1 MARIPVYQERQAV
14 GQLVAVP
21 QLSAPN
27 TGAGAIGQAMGQV
40 GTALNRMANTE
51 ANILERQAKTWAT
64 QTSTEELLHWTERTE
79 QLKATMPAG
88 GAGYVETLNKE
99 MNDRWNKILANA
111 PDNFSRNF
119 LSQNFLTLRKTLISD
134 GLQFQVVEGRAD
146 ELNKLSQ
153 KSDAISLVSAKTKN
167 PVLMQ
172 EQLGQLDAEVDSSTL
187 LPKQKAEI
195 KLKSRQNA
203 SIALASSVVRDSPQ
217 IAIDILSKTATKLT
231 GNYDKEKLFLAQ
243 QTVESANN
251 PKAVSEKNAVGLMQ
265 VQVPTAI
272 KPGYNLPNIFDFAIS
287 KGKDVTIR
295 DEIAAAELLKDEKI
309 GQQYGRMYMDAMLKE
324 FDGNVV
330 HALAAYNWG
339 PGATNDWIAKGA
351 DLNAL
356 PKETRDYIPK
366 VLNAAGITGADAGQP
381 KDSVFAMLPLGE
393 QLKLLNQ
400 AKENESV
407 QFSESIAGATWN
419 QFGPKTDTDPIEL
432 DVLNAHVDVAMASR
446 TVEERKNAKSLI
458 KQYASDFQASSN
470 QRQAERVS
478 GIWTNVM
485 NGSPMTEIQG
495 SPEWKNLNGTEQKK
509 LITEINTFRTRPTQ
523 PAQWAMYADIS
534 GNKPKLANM
543 PIEQILA
550 MAPQLGNELTTK
562 LVQEKAKLNSP
573 EDISK
578 AEYDEDSFKI
588 FASKAGLK
596 IFESKAS
603 AVEKEK
609 IGQFR
614 FAVENA
620 MVIRSN
626 ELRRPLSRAEQ
637 DDVMTEVLSNKVYVD
652 EIGKDPEVIM
662 ALVSKDDMGDTYVVV
677 GSKQIYLKEIPA
689 SSRGMIIRQL
699 RSAGMP
705 VTEAAIAEVY
715 LAAQQQRDPQFE
727 QIPQ

>member
-21 QLSAPN
+21 ELSAPN

-64 QTSTEELLHWTERTE
+64 QTSTEELLYWTDRTE
-79 QLKATMPAG
+79 QLKSTMPAG

-99 MNDRWNKILANA
+99 MNTRWNKILADA
-111 PDNFSRNF
+111 PDDFSRNF

-134 GLQFQVVEGRAD
+134 GLQFQVIEGRAD

-153 KSDAISLVSAKTKN
+153 KSDAIALVSAKTKN

-203 SIALASSVVRDSPQ
+203 SIALANSVVRDSPQ
-217 IAIDILSKTATKLT
+217 IAIDILSKTTTKLT

-265 VQVPTAI
+265 VQVPTAMQ
-272 KPGYNLPNIFDFAIS
+272 PGYNLPNIFDFAIS

-295 DEIAAAELLKDEKI
+295 DEISAAELLKDEKI

-330 HALAAYNWG
+330 YALAAYNWG

-400 AKENESV
+400 AKENESA

-446 TVEERKNAKSLI
+446 TVEERRVAKTLLKEYAAAHNAS
-458 KQYASDFQASSN
+458 AN
-470 QRQAERVS
+470 QRIAERDS
-478 GIWTNVM
+478 AIWQKVM
-485 NGSPMTEIQG
+485 GGEAMATIQ
-495 SPEWKNLNGTEQKK
+495 STPEWKSLDGRTQAK
-509 LITEINTFRTRPTQ
+509 LIGEINSFRTQPTT
-523 PAQWAMYADIS
+523 PAQTARYYDLTS
-534 GNKPKLANM
+534 NPQKLAGM
-543 PIEQILA
+543 SEQEVMVAAGSLGRD
-550 MAPQLGNELTTK
+550 LGNQLIKER
-562 LVQEKAKLNSP
+562 AKLRTP
-573 EDISK
+573 EDIGK
-578 AEYDEDSFKI
+578 AQIDDDLFKR
-588 FASKAGLK
+588 FATEAGLK
-596 IFESKAS
+596 PYTAKTEEEKQKVGELKYAFEREVQAQQNVLK
-603 AVEKEK
+603 
-609 IGQFR
+609 
-614 FAVENA
+614 
-620 MVIRSN
+620 
-626 ELRRPLSRAEQ
+626 RPLNRNEIEDAMFS
-637 DDVMTEVLSNKVYVD
+637 VLNNKVFI
-652 EIGKDPEVIM
+652 EEFGKDPQVPL
-662 ALVSKDDMGDTYVVV
+662 ALVARDDYDDTYVRV
-677 GSKQIYLKEIPA
+677 GEETVYLKQIPA
-689 SSRGMIIRQL
+689 SSRDMIVRQL
-699 RSAGMP
+699 REAGEP
-705 VTEAAIAEVY
+705 VTEGEIARIWLQGRKLLTERV
-715 LAAQQQRDPQFE
+715 PK
-727 QIPQ
+727 